1 MLVKCLLQM
10 LLCCHWI
17 ACVWTL
23 QTQLGETSSL
33 IEPTPGPHPS
43 FPLPLSCAPRAHARP
58 LPLLA
63 LKLTIQAH
71 PAPHAPRPSPSLGR
85 PLADEPFVSSWLV
98 DDGYCLPTYHVARE
112 LNATFVPGVVSY

>member
-23 QTQLGETSSL
+23 QTQLGEISSP

-43 FPLPLSCAPRAHARP
+43 FPLPLSCAP
-58 LPLLA
+58 

-112 LNATFVPGVVSY
+112 LNATFVPGVVCY